1 MKLLKEFV
9 DAIRFVFRQ
18 KKNLIYIE
26 KFVVLQKK
34 PKKTLI
40 SKANKNKFCF
50 CFNSLFRKRM
60 CCL

>member
-9 DAIRFVFRQ
+9 DAIRFVFRE

-34 PKKTLI
+34 K
-40 SKANKNKFCF
+40 KNKKKKKIYKKKKKKKQK
-50 CFNSLFRKRM
+50 NTNKQSK
-60 CCL
+60 

>member
-9 DAIRFVFRQ
+9 DAIRFVFRE

-34 PKKTLI
+34 KKKNTNKQ
-40 SKANKNKFCF
+40 SK
-50 CFNSLFRKRM
+50 
-60 CCL
+60 